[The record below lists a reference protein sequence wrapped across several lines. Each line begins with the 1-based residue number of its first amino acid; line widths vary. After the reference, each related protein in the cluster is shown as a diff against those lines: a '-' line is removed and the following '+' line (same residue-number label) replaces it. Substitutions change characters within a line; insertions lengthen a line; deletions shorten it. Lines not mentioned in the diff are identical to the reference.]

1 MKSNDKIIITM
12 TCTIWCLRV
21 TVNILNNYEIHGP
34 NEKNDLKLKKK
45 KNGEQTASTLNTKN
59 ETH

>member
-21 TVNILNNYEIHGP
+21 TVNILNNYEIYGP
-34 NEKNDLKLKKK
+34 NEKNDLKLKKQK
-45 KNGEQTASTLNTKN
+45 KTTVNKQPP
-59 ETH
+59 H